1 LFSRMHMRFKQW
13 IVTGLVL
20 SLTVIACKEEKK
32 EEAPRRQRG
41 GGPVQAE
48 GFIVKTTS
56 LSENI
61 EVPGT
66 LLPFEVTEIRPE
78 ISGRVV
84 RLNIPEGSFV
94 QKGSLL
100 VKLFDEDL
108 QAQLKKLEVQLQIA
122 QKTAERYREL
132 LKISGISQQ
141 EVDLS
146 ELQVNNLKADIEL
159 VKVNIGKTEIR
170 APYGGRIGLKSISL
184 GAYISP
190 SNLITTISEVSRLKM
205 QFSVPEKYSGDMSK
219 GRQVDFTIAGAGKKF
234 KATILATN
242 STIEENTRTLQVLTV
257 IAGSNPL
264 LVPGSFAKVS
274 LRLGEDNEA
283 IIVPTQAI
291 IPQARNK
298 KVVIYRNGSAEFETV
313 ITGLRDSSFVQILE
327 GVKPGDTIITTAL
340 LAIQPDSKI
349 KLTKVQ

>member
-1 LFSRMHMRFKQW
+1 MHMRRKHW
-13 IVTGLVL
+13 LVAAL
-20 SLTVIACKEEKK
+20 LMLIAGQACKEEKK
-32 EEAPRRQRG
+32 QTDNRQARSG
-41 GGPVQAE
+41 NMPVQAE

-84 RLNIPEGSFV
+84 SLNIPEGSYV
-94 QKGSLL
+94 KKGTLL

-108 QAQLKKLEVQLQIA
+108 QAQLQKLKVQLEIA
-122 QKTAERYREL
+122 EKTAERYREL

-159 VKVNIGKTEIR
+159 VKVNISKTEIR
-170 APYGGRIGLKSISL
+170 APFDGRIGLRSISP

-190 SNLITTISEVSRLKM
+190 STLITTISQTDQLKM
-205 QFSVPEKYSGDMSK
+205 QFSVPEKYTAEMTK
-219 GRQVDFTIAGAGKKF
+219 GREIPFTVAGSDRKF
-234 KATILATN
+234 RSTILATAN
-242 STIEENTRTLQVLTV
+242 TVEQNTRTLQVLTV
-257 IAGSNPL
+257 IKDRNPL
-264 LVPGSFAKVS
+264 LVPGAFARVS
-274 LRLGEDNEA
+274 LQLGSTDRA
-283 IIVPTQAI
+283 VIVPTQAI
-291 IPQARNK
+291 IPQARSK
-298 KVVIYRNGSAEFETV
+298 KVVVYRNGTAAFETV
-313 ITGLRDSSFVQILE
+313 STGIRDSAYVQITE
-327 GVKPGDTIITTAL
+327 GLKPGDTVVTTAL

-349 KLTKVQ
+349 QLIKVE

>member
-1 LFSRMHMRFKQW
+1 MHMRRKHW
-13 IVTGLVL
+13 LVAAL
-20 SLTVIACKEEKK
+20 LMLIAGQACKEEKK
-32 EEAPRRQRG
+32 QTDNRQARRG
-41 GGPVQAE
+41 NMPVQAE

-84 RLNIPEGSFV
+84 SLNIPEGSYV
-94 QKGSLL
+94 KKGTLL

-108 QAQLKKLEVQLQIA
+108 QAQLQKLKVQLEIA
-122 QKTAERYREL
+122 EKTAERYREL

-159 VKVNIGKTEIR
+159 VKVNISKTEIR
-170 APYGGRIGLKSISL
+170 APFDGRIGLRSISP

-190 SNLITTISEVSRLKM
+190 STLITTISQTDQLKM
-205 QFSVPEKYSGDMSK
+205 QFSVPEKYTAEMTK
-219 GRQVDFTIAGAGKKF
+219 GREIPFTVAGSDRKF
-234 KATILATN
+234 RSTILATAN
-242 STIEENTRTLQVLTV
+242 TVEQNTRTLQVLTV
-257 IAGSNPL
+257 IKDRNPL
-264 LVPGSFAKVS
+264 LVPGAFARVS
-274 LRLGEDNEA
+274 LQLGSTDRA
-283 IIVPTQAI
+283 VIVPTQAI
-291 IPQARNK
+291 IPQARSK
-298 KVVIYRNGSAEFETV
+298 KVVVYRNGTAAFETV
-313 ITGLRDSSFVQILE
+313 STGIRDSAYVQITE
-327 GVKPGDTIITTAL
+327 GVKPGDTVVTTAL

-349 KLTKVQ
+349 QLIKVE

>member
-1 LFSRMHMRFKQW
+1 MHMRFKQW

-20 SLTVIACKEEKK
+20 SLAVMACNEEKK
-32 EEAPRRQRG
+32 EEAPRRPRG

-84 RLNIPEGSFV
+84 RLNIPEGSHV
-94 QKGSLL
+94 QQGTLL

-108 QAQLKKLEVQLQIA
+108 QAQLQKLQVQLQIA

-190 SNLITTISEVSRLKM
+190 TNLITTISQVSRLKM
-205 QFSVPEKYSGDMSK
+205 QFSVPEKYSVDMGK
-219 GRQVDFTIAGAGKKF
+219 GRTVDFTVGGATKKF

-257 IAGSNPL
+257 ITGSNPL

-274 LRLGEDNEA
+274 LRLAENNQA
-283 IIVPTQAI
+283 VIVPTQAI

-298 KVVIYRNGSAEFETV
+298 KVVVYRNGSAEFETV
-313 ITGLRDSSFVQILE
+313 VTGLRDSTFVQIME

>member
-1 LFSRMHMRFKQW
+1 MHMRRKHW
-13 IVTGLVL
+13 LVAAL
-20 SLTVIACKEEKK
+20 LTLMAGQACKEEKK
-32 EEAPRRQRG
+32 QPDNRQARRG
-41 GGPVQAE
+41 NMPIQAE
-48 GFIVKTTS
+48 GFVVRTTS

-84 RLNIPEGSFV
+84 SLHLPEGSYV
-94 QKGSLL
+94 KKGTLL

-108 QAQLKKLEVQLQIA
+108 QAQLQKLKVQLEIA
-122 QKTAERYREL
+122 EKTAERYREL

-159 VKVNIGKTEIR
+159 VKVNISKTEIR
-170 APYGGRIGLKSISL
+170 APFDGRLGLRSISP

-190 SNLITTISEVSRLKM
+190 ATLITTISQTDQLKM
-205 QFSVPEKYSGDMSK
+205 QFSVPEKYTPEMTK
-219 GRQVDFTIAGAGKKF
+219 GREIPFTVAGSDKRF
-234 KATILATN
+234 RSTILATA
-242 STIEENTRTLQVLTV
+242 TTVEQNTRTLQVLTV
-257 IAGSNPL
+257 IKDRNPL
-264 LVPGSFAKVS
+264 LVPGAFAKVS
-274 LRLGEDNEA
+274 LQLGSNDQA

-291 IPQARNK
+291 IPQARSK
-298 KVVIYRNGSAEFETV
+298 KVVVYRNGTAAFETV
-313 ITGLRDSSFVQILE
+313 ATGIRDSSYVQIMD
-327 GVKPGDTIITTAL
+327 GVKPGDTVVTTAL

-349 KLTKVQ
+349 QLIKVE

>member
-1 LFSRMHMRFKQW
+1 MHMRRKQW
-13 IVTGLVL
+13 LITGLVL
-20 SLTVIACKEEKK
+20 SLTIMACDEEKK
-32 EEAPRRQRG
+32 PEAPRRARG

-48 GFIVKTTS
+48 GFIVRTTS

-66 LLPFEVTEIRPE
+66 LLPFEVTEIRSE

-84 RLNIPEGSFV
+84 SLNIPEGSYV
-94 QKGSLL
+94 QQGSLL
-100 VKLFDEDL
+100 VKLFDGDL
-108 QAQLKKLEVQLQIA
+108 QAQLQKLQVQLQIA

-146 ELQVNNLKADIEL
+146 ELEVNNLKADIEL
-159 VKVNIGKTEIR
+159 VKVNIVKTEIR
-170 APYGGRIGLKSISL
+170 APYAGRIGLKSISL
-184 GAYISP
+184 GAYITP
-190 SNLITTISEVSRLKM
+190 TNLLTTISQTARLKM
-205 QFSVPEKYSGDMSK
+205 QFSVPEKYSADMKK
-219 GRQVDFTIAGAGKKF
+219 GRQIDFTVAGAGKKF
-234 KATILATN
+234 KATILAT
-242 STIEENTRTLQVLTV
+242 SSAIEENTRTLQVLTV
-257 IAGSNPL
+257 ISGNNPL

-274 LRLGEDNEA
+274 LKLGQDDQA

-298 KVVIYRNGSAEFETV
+298 KVVIYRNGAAEFETV
-313 ITGLRDSSFVQILE
+313 ITGLRDSTFIQIME
-327 GVKPGDTIITTAL
+327 GVKPGDTIVTTAL
-340 LAIQPDSKI
+340 LAIQPDSRI

>member
-1 LFSRMHMRFKQW
+1 MRLKQW
-13 IVTGLVL
+13 FVTGLAL
-20 SLTVIACKEEKK
+20 GLAMMACKEEKK
-32 EEAPRRQRG
+32 EETPRRARG
-41 GGPVQAE
+41 GGGPIQAE
-48 GFIVKTTS
+48 GYVVRTTS

-66 LLPFEVTEIRPE
+66 LLPFEVTEIRSE

-84 RLNIPEGSFV
+84 RLNIPEGSYV
-94 QKGSLL
+94 QKGTVL
-100 VKLFDEDL
+100 VKLFDDDL
-108 QAQLKKLEVQLQIA
+108 QAQLQKLQVQLQIS

-146 ELQVNNLKADIEL
+146 ELEVSNLKADIEL
-159 VKVNIGKTEIR
+159 VRVNIGKTEIR
-170 APYGGRIGLKSISL
+170 APYAGRIGLKSISL
-184 GAYISP
+184 GAYITP
-190 SNLITTISEVSRLKM
+190 TNLITTISQVSQLKM
-205 QFSVPEKYSGDMSK
+205 QFSVPEKYSADMRK

-257 IAGSNPL
+257 IAGNNPL
-264 LVPGSFAKVS
+264 LTPGSFAKVA
-274 LRLGEDNEA
+274 LRLGQDDEA

-291 IPQARNK
+291 LPQARNK
-298 KVVIYRNGSAEFETV
+298 KVVLYRNGTVQFETV
-313 ITGLRDSSFVQILE
+313 VTGLRDSSFVQIME
-327 GVKPGDTIITTAL
+327 GVKPGDTIVTTAL
-340 LAIQPDSKI
+340 LSIQPDSKV